1 MKTANTLTI
10 GKVAAR
16 AGVGVET
23 IRFYERERLLPEP
36 DRDPTSNYR
45 RYSTSIIARL
55 KFIARAKELGF
66 TLNETRELL
75 ELHSAKTINCKSV
88 KARAD
93 EKIAAIQRKI
103 SDLQQMETT
112 LVQLVEACPGEIDQV
127 DCPILRTLEK
137 GFMNEG

>member
-55 KFIARAKELGF
+55 STGPLAS
-66 TLNETRELL
+66 ETALDVVP
-75 ELHSAKTINCKSV
+75 AVNPGSV
-88 KARAD
+88 
-93 EKIAAIQRKI
+93 
-103 SDLQQMETT
+103 
-112 LVQLVEACPGEIDQV
+112 
-127 DCPILRTLEK
+127 
-137 GFMNEG
+137 